1 MLAPEQA
8 NHNQDL
14 ENARAEIESL
24 RADLQAALVRL
35 SVAETNLT
43 AVQTNLTAAQTI
55 ITNQKA
61 EIQSFRRQHDKFFG
75 ILRGNLI
82 FLMYY
87 IYISKKYLKNF
98 LFKSFITSRGY
109 STHQELLDLDF
120 SNNSRSK
127 ANKGAHQY

>member
-43 AVQTNLTAAQTI
+43 AVQTI
-55 ITNQKA
+55 ISNQKA